1 MHVSIGKENIMPMI
15 LSFYATLNVDS
26 YLKVKEREKTSLLLF
41 PLDEVN
47 NNWTNARSDFSDVSS
62 QAACRYQHMKL
73 RHQV

>member
-1 MHVSIGKENIMPMI
+1 MI

-62 QAACRYQHMKL
+62 HAACRYQHMKL
-73 RHQV
+73 RYQA